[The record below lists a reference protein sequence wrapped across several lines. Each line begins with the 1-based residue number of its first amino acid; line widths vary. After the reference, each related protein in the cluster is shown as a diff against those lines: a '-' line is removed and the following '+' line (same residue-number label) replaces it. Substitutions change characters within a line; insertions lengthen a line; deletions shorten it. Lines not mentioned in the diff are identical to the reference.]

1 VTGGALL
8 DHFTWRSAFWINVPL
23 VVAALIAITLIV
35 PSAPIQRIGRLDV
48 LGAIVSTA
56 AVATLVDAIIEAP
69 ERGWLARTTLL
80 ELGATALLGGGF
92 VLWERRRD
100 EPMVQVRLFKNHRFV
115 LAALA
120 LAVTFFALFGTLFEL
135 SQYLQ
140 LVHGYTP
147 LVAGLGAM
155 PFAVAMATTSGT
167 SSLVSKRLGI
177 RGTLTV
183 GLLLVGGGLALL
195 SRSSADSAFA
205 YVAAATAVVGAGM
218 GMMMAPASLE
228 ITGSVPPRYAS
239 MAGALNSV
247 VRELGGVLGIAVI
260 GTIVSAAYKATP
272 GAGRDISAAPV
283 AFTDAMD
290 RGVLVAAAVAFA
302 AAILMFVGLRRR
314 APRAVPVPEPVREPA
329 MV

>member
-1 VTGGALL
+1 VPG
-8 DHFTWRSAFWINVPL
+8 SA
-23 VVAALIAITLIV
+23 
-35 PSAPIQRIGRLDV
+35 R
-48 LGAIVSTA
+48 
-56 AVATLVDAIIEAP
+56 AIIEAP

-155 PFAVAMATTSGT
+155 PFAIAMATTSGT
-167 SSLVSKRLGI
+167 SSLVSGRLGI
-177 RGTLTV
+177 RGTLTA

-228 ITGSVPPRYAS
+228 ITGSVPPQYAS

-272 GAGRDISAAPV
+272 GAGHDIAAAPV

-290 RGVLVAAAVAFA
+290 RGVMVAAAVALA
-302 AAILMFVGLRRR
+302 AAILMFAGLRRP
-314 APRAVPVPEPVREPA
+314 APAPVPVLAEPV